1 MKIQCND
8 ERVEIVAIQLED
20 ALQELGYADST
31 IATALNGEFVPKR
44 LRARTALREGDRIDI
59 VAPMQGG

>member
-8 ERVEIVAIQLED
+8 KRVEIVARQLEE

-31 IATALNGEFVPKR
+31 IATALNGEFVPKS